1 MDAVRLNGFVRRG
14 VGLVRGLIIKQA
26 RRLVLPRVRGRSRS
40 TAQHETTYQGAD
52 DQPAHSHASGAAC
65 ASMRSGGSRYRSEG
79 LGCIIFAFSN
89 VASYTPG

>member
-26 RRLVLPRVRGRSRS
+26 CRLVLPCVRGRSSS
-40 TAQHETTYQGAD
+40 TPPHETTTQGAD
-52 DQPAHSHASGAAC
+52 DQPAQRHASGAAC
-65 ASMRSGGSRYRSEG
+65 TSMRSGGFRYRSKG
-79 LGCIIFAFSN
+79 LGCIIFAFSS